1 MKRKIKVFLRQSF
14 TESDEQQQVLIQK
27 IIDKVAGYKSE
38 RSEVSIVNG
47 NKAHNKDTFK
57 QSFESNCGLAFTP
70 ANFRKMRLD
79 LLSKSDLFIIVRTSM
94 SESSAFEVAYNIF
107 KAKNIPMLFLISESA
122 PIKTTLIREL
132 HDLSDATYFTF
143 DKVDDNPLLDK
154 TIEEFI
160 AKKEK

>member
-1 MKRKIKVFLRQSF
+1 MKREIKVFLRQSF
-14 TESDEQQQVLIQK
+14 TESDEKQQVLIQK

-38 RSEVSIVNG
+38 HSEVSIVNG
-47 NKAHNKDTFK
+47 SKAHNKDTFK
-57 QSFESNCGLAFTP
+57 QSFESNSGLAFTP
-70 ANFRKMRLD
+70 ANFRKVRLD